1 MTALEQLTKP
11 AETLTNPAIER
22 WKEKGGKGNSQKT
35 GPGIAMRRI

>member
-22 WKEKGGKGNSQKT
+22 WKKKGS
-35 GPGIAMRRI
+35 